1 MPQSIIVK
9 GRLQPLCHVA
19 IPTRHSDP
27 KRISAAA
34 RTFFVTS
41 STWGKRS
48 LLQSE
53 RAASLFIDVLYEYR
67 KHGKYLLHE
76 FVVMPDHFHILIT
89 VGPELSIERAVQFIK
104 GGFAFRAGKQLGLGA
119 PIWQRGFSE
128 AREGTAAQF
137 EGVRRYIEKN
147 PVIRHLAEHPND
159 FLYSSA
165 HAGFEL
171 DPPPQ
176 GLKPDLEAIPVG
188 TPEGVP

>member
-1 MPQSIIVK
+1 M
-9 GRLQPLCHVA
+9 A
-19 IPTRHSDP
+19 IPIRHSDP
-27 KRISAAA
+27 RRVSAGA

-53 RAASLFIDVLYEYR
+53 RAASLFINVLYEYR
-67 KHGKYLLHE
+67 KQRKYLLHE
-76 FVVMPDHFHILIT
+76 FVIMPDHFHILIT

-104 GGFAFRAGKQLGLGA
+104 GGFAFRAGKQLGLSS

-128 AREGTAAQF
+128 VRVMTEAQF
-137 EGVRRYIEKN
+137 EGIRRYIGNN
-147 PVIRHLAEHPND
+147 PVIRHLAEHPNG
-159 FLYSSA
+159 FFYSSA
-165 HAGFEL
+165 HAGFDL

-176 GLKPDLEAIPVG
+176 GLKPDLEEVTVG